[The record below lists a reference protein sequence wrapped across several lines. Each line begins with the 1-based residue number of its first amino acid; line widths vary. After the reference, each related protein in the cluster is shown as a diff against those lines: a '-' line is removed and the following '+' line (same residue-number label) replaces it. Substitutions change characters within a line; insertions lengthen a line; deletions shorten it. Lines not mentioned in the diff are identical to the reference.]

1 MFYKRYNV
9 SIKFFNKVS
18 ETLVSFT
25 VDFQVKFISYKMKI
39 NITET
44 GVEALNKD
52 LNNNNNNNFIV
63 KSFTNPY

>member
-25 VDFQVKFISYKMKI
+25 VDFQVKIIYKMKI

-44 GVEALNKD
+44 GVDALNKD
-52 LNNNNNNNFIV
+52 WNNNNNNNFIV